1 MTCTISSELEQQ
13 LAAEA
18 AHRQTTVD
26 QIVEVAVREYLDKS
40 PDSDGESSSQDL
52 GNDEWLRTFR
62 ELQRS
67 LAITEETAKEWRQA
81 IIEGRR

>member
-1 MTCTISSELEQQ
+1 MTCTISTELEQQ

-26 QIVEVAVREYLDKS
+26 RIVEEAVKEYLAKNTDS
-40 PDSDGESSSQDL
+40 PELSG
-52 GNDEWLRTFR
+52 DERLAAFR

-67 LAITEETAKEWRQA
+67 LGLTKESAEAWIRT
-81 IIEGRR
+81 IHEGRR